1 MDKFNPKL
9 KTLNWSIAK
18 AILFFVCVFSLSSFN
33 IAKAETIFN
42 LHLNTDSISVL
53 DPGFTLNEND
63 IDKQWGLVKAK
74 FPKAWVK
81 TLGNT
86 KIKVAVIDT
95 GVDETHEDLKNVN
108 FLNGYNV
115 INSSII
121 PVGSN
126 SDDNGHGTLVTGVIA
141 ATQNNRIGIAGASP
155 LVSIIPVKALTSSG
169 EGSATNIAKAII
181 WATDSGADVINLSMG
196 GVGYAHDTVLA
207 DSISYAFS
215 RNVVIV
221 AAAGNDAATTGGNLD
236 LKPVFPVCDDNGQN
250 MIIGVVATD
259 FMDQKAVF
267 SNYGQACADVSA
279 PGKRILSTINHD
291 PLSGLQSPDSYA
303 YASGTSMATPFVTA
317 EVVLLKALYPN
328 ASNTQLRDIVLQ
340 SADKIDSL
348 NSTQC
353 AGGACDGLL
362 GAGRI
367 NAEAAVNSKLDEA
380 KIKEGDLVVSAETDR
395 IYLISGGKKLPVSS
409 FVKNQRYET
418 IVPKRFSDNELSK
431 FSEGTYALPEDGT
444 LVKQDSDPTVFII
457 SKGLKIPIS
466 YEVFLMHQFSF
477 NHVQT
482 VSWPEINSWVTGA
495 LLLPPE
501 GVLIKAPNNP
511 TVYWVIDNALHPVS
525 ARFFEDRGLN
535 IFPIVFIPDFQ
546 IAMMSKGES
555 YY

>member
-1 MDKFNPKL
+1 MDKDNPKF
-9 KTLNWSIAK
+9 KTINWSIAN

-53 DPGFTLNEND
+53 DPGFTQNEND

-74 FPKAWVK
+74 FPNAWVK

-86 KIKVAVIDT
+86 KIKVAVVDT
-95 GVDETHEDLKNVN
+95 GVDETHEDLKNIN

-121 PVGSN
+121 PVGTN

-155 LVSIIPVKALTSSG
+155 LVSIIPVKALSSSG

-267 SNYGQACADVSA
+267 SNFGQACVDVSA

-291 PLSGLQSPDSYA
+291 PLTGLQSPDSYA

-317 EVVLLKALYPN
+317 EAVLLKALYPT
-328 ASNTQLRDIVLQ
+328 ASNSQIRDIVLQ

-353 AGGACDGLL
+353 TGGSCDGLL
-362 GAGRI
+362 GSGRI

-380 KIKEGDLVVSAETDR
+380 QIREGDLVVSAETDR
-395 IYLISGGKKLPVSS
+395 IYFISGGKKLPVSS
-409 FVKNQRYET
+409 FVKNQRFET
-418 IVPKRFSDNELSK
+418 IVPKRFSDRELSK
-431 FSEGTYALPEDGT
+431 FSEGTYALPEEGT
-444 LVKQDSDPTVFII
+444 LVKQDGDPTVYII

-466 YEVFLMHQFSF
+466 YEVFLLQKFSF

-482 VSWPEINSWVTGA
+482 VSLSEINSWVTGA

-501 GVLIKAPNNP
+501 GVLIKAPSNP
-511 TVYWVIDNALHPVS
+511 TVYWVIDNAIHPLS

>member
-95 GVDETHEDLKNVN
+95 GVDETHEDLKNIN

-115 INSSII
+115 ITSSII
-121 PVGSN
+121 PIGTN

-169 EGSATNIAKAII
+169 EGSAANIAKAIV

-250 MIIGVVATD
+250 MIIGVAATD

-267 SNYGQACADVSA
+267 SNYGQACVDVSA

-291 PLSGLQSPDSYA
+291 PLTGLQSPDSYA

-317 EVVLLKALYPN
+317 EVVLLKALYPT
-328 ASNTQLRDIVLQ
+328 ASNTQIRDIILQ
-340 SADKIDSL
+340 SADKIDTL

-353 AGGACDGLL
+353 SGGACDGLL

-367 NAEAAVNSKLDEA
+367 NADAAVNSKLDEA
-380 KIKEGDLVVSAETDR
+380 QIKEGDLVVSAETDR

-409 FVKNQRYET
+409 FVKNQRYDT

-511 TVYWVIDNALHPVS
+511 TVYWVIDNALHPIS

>member
-1 MDKFNPKL
+1 MDKLNPKF
-9 KTLNWSIAK
+9 KTINWSIAK
-18 AILFFVCVFSLSSFN
+18 AILFFVCAIYLIN
-33 IAKAETIFN
+33 INSARAETTFN

-63 IDKQWGLVKAK
+63 IDKQWGLAK
-74 FPKAWVK
+74 TEFPKAWLK

-95 GVDETHEDLKNVN
+95 GVDETHEDLKNIN

-115 INSSII
+115 ITSTII
-121 PVGSN
+121 SVGTN

-155 LVSIIPVKALTSSG
+155 LVSIIPVKALSRSG

-196 GVGYAHDTVLA
+196 GVGYAHDTILA

-236 LKPVFPVCDDNGQN
+236 QRPVFPVCDDNGQN
-250 MIIGVVATD
+250 MIIGVTATD

-267 SNYGQACADVSA
+267 SNYGQACVDVSA
-279 PGKRILSTINHD
+279 PGKRILSTINYD
-291 PLSGLQSPDSYA
+291 PLTGLLSPNSYA

-317 EVVLLKALYPN
+317 EAVLLKSLYPT
-328 ASNTQLRDIVLQ
+328 ASNNQIRDIILQ
-340 SADKIDSL
+340 SSDKIDNL

-353 AGGACDGLL
+353 SGGTCDGLL

-367 NAEAAVNSKLDEA
+367 NAETAVNSKLDEA
-380 KIKEGDLVVSAETDR
+380 QIKEGDLVVSAETDR

-418 IVPKRFSDNELSK
+418 IVPKRFSENELSK

-466 YEVFLMHQFSF
+466 YEVFLMQQFSF

-482 VSWPEINSWVTGA
+482 VSLPEINSWVTGA

-511 TVYWVIDNALHPVS
+511 TVYWVIDNALHPIS

-535 IFPIVFIPDFQ
+535 IFPIVFIPDLQ